1 MKILQAKR
9 SLHDRLAIVL
19 FPRGALL
26 LLSLATAVAAA
37 APEYVGSAACRACHP
52 ANYESQSKTGHAHA
66 LVKAP
71 PGSRGQWAFGAGEK
85 ATTWVSQINSDTYV
99 EHGISYFAATKS
111 TGLTPGHTDSGD
123 ARYRT
128 FDPEATTLKC
138 FRCHSTGPLTLA
150 PASTIVP
157 SEPGIHCESC
167 HGPGSEHVS
176 SGGRTGTILNP
187 KRLSA
192 TEINQLCGACHR
204 NAPESDWT
212 DKWRTR
218 HQPSYLSQSA
228 CFRKSGTLSCLTCHD
243 PHTPLNQVAAQYDKR
258 CAECHKTLV
267 HRTPTASRTCVECH
281 MPQVAVGPQ
290 LSFTNH
296 WIGIYAKGSYLVPAR
311 STAANAPPRAPDN
324 PEFVPPA
331 DPSSLRPLFE
341 QVLAAKEKELGP
353 NHAGVARSASDLGR
367 FIYGNGGPNGKPN
380 GNPAEAEAP
389 LRQALAIDEANAAPE
404 ASADRQILAEVLS
417 TLGRNE
423 EAFALLQIAA
433 KGPDAKV
440 ASQSF
445 ASLALLD
452 PAHAEEY
459 YRGALDAQARAS
471 EKDPNHT
478 AILLNDLALA
488 LKEKQD
494 YSGAEPLF
502 RKALAIQQKEIG
514 AESPAVAGTLSN
526 LGSLL
531 ETAGRHA
538 EAERME
544 RDAVRIFEQKLGP
557 WSAELATSCANLAD
571 ILATKGDLAQA
582 TRLYQRAVA
591 IDESVYGPDNPEVAG
606 DLVNLGT
613 VLKQAGKQAAGDAA
627 LRRALS
633 LYEKAFGPG
642 SPQAAQVRK
651 FLQ

>member
-1 MKILQAKR
+1 MKILQAWR
-9 SLHDRLAIVL
+9 SLHDRLASVL

-26 LLSLATAVAAA
+26 LLSLATVLAAA

-85 ATTWVSQINSDTYV
+85 ATTWVSQIDRDTYA

-111 TGLTPGHTDSGD
+111 AGLTPGHADSSD
-123 ARYRT
+123 AHYRT

-138 FRCHSTGPLTLA
+138 FRCHSTGPLTLG
-150 PASTIVP
+150 PASSIVP
-157 SEPGIHCESC
+157 SEPGVHCESC

-187 KRLSA
+187 KRLSP

-243 PHTPLNQVAAQYDKR
+243 PHAPLNPVAAQYDKR
-258 CAECHKTLV
+258 CVECHKTV
-267 HRTPTASRTCVECH
+267 AHRTQAASHTCVKCH
-281 MPQVAVGPQ
+281 MPQAAASPQ

-296 WIGIYAKGSYLVPAR
+296 WIGIYAKGSYLVPGR
-311 STAANAPPRAPDN
+311 SVAANAPARTPDN
-324 PEFVPPA
+324 STFIPPA

-341 QVLAAKEKELGP
+341 QVLAEKEQEAGP
-353 NHAGVARSASDLGR
+353 NHASVARSASDLGR
-367 FIYGNGGPNGKPN
+367 FIYGNGS

-389 LRQALAIDEANAAPE
+389 LRRALAIDEATAAPE
-404 ASADRQILAEVLS
+404 ASADRQVLADVLS
-417 TLGRNE
+417 SLGRNE
-423 EAFALLQIAA
+423 EAFALLQVAA
-433 KGPDAKV
+433 KGADAKV

-445 ASLALLD
+445 ASLAVLD

-459 YRGALDAQARAS
+459 YRGALDAQARAT
-471 EKDPNHT
+471 EKDPKHT

-488 LKEKQD
+488 LEEKRD
-494 YSGAEPLF
+494 YAGAEPLF
-502 RKALAIQQKEIG
+502 RKALAIQQREIG
-514 AESPAVAGTLSN
+514 ADSPSAAGTLSN

-531 ETAGRHA
+531 ETTGRHA

-557 WSAELATSCANLAD
+557 WSAELATSYANLAD

-582 TRLYQRAVA
+582 TSLYQRSVA

-613 VLKQAGKQAAGDAA
+613 VLKQAGKQAAGNAA

-642 SPQAAQVRK
+642 SPQAVQVRK

>member
-1 MKILQAKR
+1 MKILQAWR
-9 SLHDRLAIVL
+9 SFHDRLASVL

-26 LLSLATAVAAA
+26 LLSLATALAAA
-37 APEYVGSAACRACHP
+37 APEYVGSAACRTCHP
-52 ANYESQSKTGHAHA
+52 ANYASQSKTGHAHA

-85 ATTWVSQINSDTYV
+85 ATTWVSQIDRDIYA

-111 TGLTPGHTDSGD
+111 TGLTPGHADSGD

-138 FRCHSTGPLTLA
+138 FRCHSTGPLTLGSA
-150 PASTIVP
+150 GSIVP
-157 SEPGIHCESC
+157 NEPGIHCESC

-243 PHTPLNQVAAQYDKR
+243 PHTPINQVADQYEKR
-258 CAECHKTLV
+258 CIECHKTAA
-267 HRTPTASRTCVECH
+267 HRTPMAARTCVECH
-281 MPQVAVGPQ
+281 MPQVVVSPQ

-311 STAANAPPRAPDN
+311 STAVNLPQRVPDHGDL
-324 PEFVPPA
+324 VPPA

-341 QVLAAKEKELGP
+341 QVLAEKEKEAGP
-353 NHAGVARSASDLGR
+353 NHASVARSASDLGR
-367 FIYGNGGPNGKPN
+367 FIYSKSN
-380 GNPAEAEAP
+380 GNPAEAEEP
-389 LRQALAIDEANAAPE
+389 LRRALAIDEANAAPE
-404 ASADRQILAEVLS
+404 APADRQVLAEVLS
-417 TLGRNE
+417 SLGRNE

-433 KGPDAKV
+433 KGADAKV

-459 YRGALDAQARAS
+459 YRGALDAQARAT
-471 EKDPNHT
+471 EKDPKHT

-488 LKEKQD
+488 LEEKRD
-494 YSGAEPLF
+494 YAGAEPLF

-514 AESPAVAGTLSN
+514 ADSPAAAGTLSN

-531 ETAGRHA
+531 ETTGRHT

-571 ILATKGDLAQA
+571 ILATKGDLAPA
-582 TRLYQRAVA
+582 TSLYQRAVA

-642 SPQAAQVRK
+642 SPQAVQVRK

>member
-1 MKILQAKR
+1 
-9 SLHDRLAIVL
+9 VL

-26 LLSLATAVAAA
+26 LLSLATALAAA
-37 APEYVGSAACRACHP
+37 APGYVGSAACRTCHP

-85 ATTWVSQINSDTYV
+85 ATTWVSQIDRDTYA

-111 TGLTPGHTDSGD
+111 TGLTPGHADSGD
-123 ARYRT
+123 ARFRT

-138 FRCHSTGPLTLA
+138 FRCHSTGPLTLGTA
-150 PASTIVP
+150 GSIVP
-157 SEPGIHCESC
+157 NEPGIHCESC
-167 HGPGSEHVS
+167 HGPGSEHVR
-176 SGGRTGTILNP
+176 SGGQTGTILNP
-187 KRLSA
+187 KGLSA

-204 NAPESDWT
+204 NAAESDWT

-243 PHTPLNQVAAQYDKR
+243 PHTPLNRVAAQYDKR
-258 CAECHKTLV
+258 CIECHKTAA

-281 MPQVAVGPQ
+281 MPQVVVSPQ

-296 WIGIYAKGSYLVPAR
+296 WIGIYAKNSHLVPSR
-311 STAANAPPRAPDN
+311 SAAVNPPPRVPDHS
-324 PEFVPPA
+324 EFVPPA

-341 QVLAAKEKELGP
+341 QVLAEKEQEAGP
-353 NHAGVARSASDLGR
+353 NHTSVARSASDLGR
-367 FIYGNGGPNGKPN
+367 FIYGNGDPNSKPN

-389 LRQALAIDEANAAPE
+389 LRRALAIDEANAAPE

-417 TLGRNE
+417 SLGRNE
-423 EAFALLQIAA
+423 EAFALLQVAA
-433 KGPDAKV
+433 KGADAKI

-445 ASLALLD
+445 AGLALLD

-459 YRGALDAQARAS
+459 YSGALDAQARAS
-471 EKDPNHT
+471 EKDPKHT

-488 LKEKQD
+488 LEEKRD
-494 YSGAEPLF
+494 YAGAEPLF
-502 RKALAIQQKEIG
+502 RQALALQQKEIG
-514 AESPAVAGTLSN
+514 ADSPAAGGTLSN

-531 ETAGRHA
+531 ESTGRHA

-571 ILATKGDLAQA
+571 ILATKGDLVQA
-582 TRLYQRAVA
+582 TSLYQRAVA
-591 IDESVYGPDNPEVAG
+591 IDESVYGLDNPEVAG

-651 FLQ
+651 VLQ